1 MSNPENNPENS
12 QKDRIKFRE
21 LLIRERQVADEII
34 RQYENG
40 WFRSDRL
47 SKKEREYLEEFKKVY
62 TKRKRLQKKILQRD
76 FIEDERIIFGGNG
89 EHILEIQPD
98 ETLSN
103 TDKYILKIAKVLQIA
118 DNFNK

>member
-40 WFRSDRL
+40 GFRSDRL
-47 SKKEREYLEEFKKVY
+47 RKKEREYLEEFKKVY
-62 TKRKRLQKKILQRD
+62 TKRKRLQKQILQQD
-76 FIEDERIIFGGNG
+76 FIEDERIGFGGKG
-89 EHILEIQPD
+89 EYILKIPLD
-98 ETLSN
+98 KISSSVN
-103 TDKYILKIAKVLQIA
+103 KYILKIAKVLQIA

>member
-21 LLIRERQVADEII
+21 LLIREKQVTDEII

-40 WFRSDRL
+40 GFRSDKL

-62 TKRKRLQKKILQRD
+62 TKRKSLQKKILQQD
-76 FIEDERIIFGGNG
+76 FIEDERIGFGGSG
-89 EHILEIQPD
+89 EHILEIENDAFLDVDQ
-98 ETLSN
+98 
-103 TDKYILKIAKVLQIA
+103 YILKIAKVLQIA